1 MPTMNVLRLHY
12 YKHWIIVGG
21 SKPAT
26 NLTVK
31 YYGVSGGSLQLLT
44 ASPIQFSGYLISWRF
59 YHVPH
64 SLSCDSYAAIWREE
78 KSSNNLIQYRLVNES
93 ETLLIPGI
101 QSGVYNTSIQDRVV
115 RVRQGD
121 FVSIHVK
128 RTRTNCKN
136 RVSFRNDDDGDPN
149 ALVYTS
155 IGYPVP
161 SLLHT
166 DGSEVMGS
174 AKRGV
179 AIQAYVEGKS
189 SIGVRIM

>member
-1 MPTMNVLRLHY
+1 MKHY
-12 YKHWIIVGG
+12 R
-21 SKPAT
+21 
-26 NLTVK
+26 
-31 YYGVSGGSLQLLT
+31 VSGASLQLLT

-93 ETLLIPGI
+93 ETLLIPGS

-115 RVRQGD
+115 RVKQGD
-121 FVSIHVK
+121 SVSIHVDRSQ
-128 RTRTNCKN
+128 RTDCRNG
-136 RVSFRNDDDGDPN
+136 VSFRNYVGEDPL
-149 ALVYTS
+149 ATVYKS

-161 SLLHT
+161 PVLHT
-166 DGSEVMGS
+166 DESEDTRCER
-174 AKRGV
+174 RGV

-189 SIGVRIM
+189 SIEVRIM